1 MTKEL
6 LEEAYFL
13 YQKLYKACWDLA
25 IQQQGT
31 LHARCKRIEGKA
43 LDRYERRYQKFT
55 ETC

>member
-6 LEEAYFL
+6 LEEAYSL

-25 IQQQGT
+25 IQQQVT
-31 LHARCKRIEGKA
+31 LHARYKRIEGKA